1 MTKKESKYFPSLR
14 DCVRERLIN
23 EMLGNVNLDN
33 MTKILIID
41 KNSLAIISTSCSVTD
56 LLGKQVSL
64 IEQLELKRQP

>member
-1 MTKKESKYFPSLR
+1 MSQFFPSLR

-23 EMLGNVNLDN
+23 DMLGQVKDEK
-33 MTKILIID
+33 TKILVID
-41 KNSLAIISTSCSVTD
+41 QNSLAIISVACSVTD